1 MFVTKL
7 RGNIARLISERK
19 TLAARIALNAILILM
34 FFSLV
39 VYSLDIQNTVKR
51 FYRGEKKLVSAYF
64 DRKYFTEY
72 MSDIVPPYRLY
83 TYIADNHL
91 RRVLNPFDNGSD
103 LYMKYVIPGRK
114 PDDVF
119 LHWQQMI
126 TSKSDAD
133 KFLLKNDI
141 KYFVTLSLSEVALER
156 LGKEHVD
163 MSNFLINKLVPRS
176 ELIYTDGNGNQLYKI
191 K

>member
-1 MFVTKL
+1 
-7 RGNIARLISERK
+7 
-19 TLAARIALNAILILM
+19 
-34 FFSLV
+34 
-39 VYSLDIQNTVKR
+39 
-51 FYRGEKKLVSAYF
+51 
-64 DRKYFTEY
+64 
-72 MSDIVPPYRLY
+72 
-83 TYIADNHL
+83 
-91 RRVLNPFDNGSD
+91 
-103 LYMKYVIPGRK
+103 MKYVIPGRK